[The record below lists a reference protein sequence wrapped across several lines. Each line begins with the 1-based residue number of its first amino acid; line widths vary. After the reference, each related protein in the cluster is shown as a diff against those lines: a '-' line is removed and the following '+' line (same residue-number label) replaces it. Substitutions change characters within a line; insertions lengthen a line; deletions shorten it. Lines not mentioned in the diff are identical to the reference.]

1 MNRKY
6 LVLPA
11 VLLVAAAVVA
21 AIQLWPSPLKDLR
34 AKNLCLGMLTEETA
48 GLLYD
53 RKGGKLVVDEFQ
65 PGKDDKESKDKRTD
79 PVFSTTCF
87 VGRETDKGNNFRGQY
102 SLDVRSTNT
111 LNEALKGASP
121 FTDGGSGWVS
131 PRQSEVQL
139 PASCPKKMRTT
150 DEYVTIVLKVA
161 PGVVVA
167 EDWDDAALIEASRPI
182 VQEAVANLTKQYEC
196 G

>member
-11 VLLVAAAVVA
+11 VLVVAAVVVTVGR
-21 AIQLWPSPLKDLR
+21 LWPSPLKDLR

-53 RKGGKLVVDEFQ
+53 GEGGQLVVDEFR
-65 PGKDDKESKDKRTD
+65 PGKGDKDEGAAD

-87 VGRETDKGNNFRGQY
+87 VGRETGKGNNFRGQY
-102 SLDVRSTNT
+102 SLDVQPTNT
-111 LNEALKGASP
+111 PNEPLKGAGP

-150 DEYVTIVLKVA
+150 AEHVTVILKVA

-182 VQEAVANLTKQYEC
+182 VQEAVTNLAKQYEC